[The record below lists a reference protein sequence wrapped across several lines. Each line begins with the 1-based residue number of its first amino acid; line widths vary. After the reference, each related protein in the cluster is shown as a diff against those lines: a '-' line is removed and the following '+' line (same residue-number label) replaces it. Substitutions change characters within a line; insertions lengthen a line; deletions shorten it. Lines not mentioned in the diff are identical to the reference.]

1 MDDKN
6 VKKHWIK
13 NTKLA
18 NFLKENEKVR
28 KIFAVIIVLVGAF
41 LIINTIVGLSNWNQ
55 DNIRYNAGILIAKSD
70 LIKDKIQVFGSIIG
84 AVLIFYYGSKLV
96 EKEV

>member
-6 VKKHWIK
+6 VNKHWIK

>member
-1 MDDKN
+1 MEDTNTKR
-6 VKKHWIK
+6 HWIK

-18 NFLKENEKVR
+18 NFLKENEKIR
-28 KIFAVIIVLVGAF
+28 KIFAVIIVVTGTL
-41 LIINTIVGLSNWNQ
+41 LIISTIVGLSDWNV
-55 DNIRYNAGILIAKSD
+55 DGARYYSGMLNAKSD

-96 EKEV
+96 EKEI

>member
-1 MDDKN
+1 MEDTNTKR
-6 VKKHWIK
+6 HWIK

-18 NFLKENEKVR
+18 NFLKENEKIR
-28 KIFAVIIVLVGAF
+28 KKFTVIIVVTGTI
-41 LIINTIVGLSNWNQ
+41 LIINTIVALSNW
-55 DNIRYNAGILIAKSD
+55 DIDSARYNAGILNAKSD
-70 LIKDKIQVFGSIIG
+70 LIKDKIQFFGSIIG

>member
-6 VKKHWIK
+6 VNKHWIK

-28 KIFAVIIVLVGAF
+28 KIFAVIIVVTGAL
-41 LIINTIVGLSNWNQ
+41 LIISTIVGLSNW
-55 DNIRYNAGILIAKSD
+55 DLDGARYNAGMLTAKSD